1 MKPLTDKQVREI
13 IANEVAAFNT
23 AIQTLTEEVNYIR
36 ARERRLQSDFAAIKK
51 GIETLKAYKEDK
63 RFKPTTGDYL

>member
-36 ARERRLQSDFAAIKK
+36 ARERRLQNDFEAIKK
-51 GIETLKAYKEDK
+51 GVKTLEAYKEDK
-63 RFKPTTGDYL
+63 RFKPTMGDYL

>member
-36 ARERRLQSDFAAIKK
+36 ARERRLQTDFAAIKK
-51 GIETLKAYKEDK
+51 GVKELETYRVAKDNYKANRE
-63 RFKPTTGDYL
+63 GL